1 MGVIIGMDP
10 HKLSATIEVLDAVHG
25 QFIGLGCYGTDREG
39 YVAILARCA
48 AVSRSGCGRWRA
60 VTASG
65 GTTRAGTDSAQRRE
79 RASIVEGLDIHSECM
94 FP

>member
-39 YVAILARCA
+39 YVAMLA
-48 AVSRSGCGRWRA
+48 AVRGRFP
-60 VTASG
+60 
-65 GTTRAGTDSAQRRE
+65 QRVW
-79 RASIVEGLDIHSECM
+79 AVEGCNGVGRHHPSWNRQRAAPRTCLNRGRT
-94 FP
+94 